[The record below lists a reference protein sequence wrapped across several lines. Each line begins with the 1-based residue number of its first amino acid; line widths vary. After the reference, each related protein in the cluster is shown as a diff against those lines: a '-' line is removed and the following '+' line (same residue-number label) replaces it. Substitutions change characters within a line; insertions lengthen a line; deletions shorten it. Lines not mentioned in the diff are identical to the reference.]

1 MTWTAPTDRTMSTF
15 LVLQT
20 PVTSAPNDLAICT
33 AKVPTPPDAP
43 LIKTRCPG
51 WTRLPSHQFRRPPPR
66 NREPRWSED
75 PILAGTGDQEPNL
88 RRRRLDGGDPVRQ
101 SRRGTPGGR
110 RSTCGKGPLRPRSR
124 RSRAERRTHD
134 SAGRSNYQTR
144 LDAAGTQAR
153 V

>member
-75 PILAGTGDQEPNL
+75 PILAGTAIRNRIYGADDWMAGILFGNLGAVLQEVGDLPAA
-88 RRRRLDGGDPVRQ
+88 
-101 SRRGTPGGR
+101 
-110 RSTCGKGPLRPRSR
+110 
-124 RSRAERRTHD
+124 RA
-134 SAGRSNYQTR
+134 
-144 LDAAGTQAR
+144 
-153 V
+153 